1 MVVGFHHNQNRPL
14 SDYHLL
20 LRLLKDNYDEQIR
33 PILIQMRLIHNRL
46 DENFINF
53 DLILLQL
60 HTIRS
65 VNNFYPFTS
74 LIYLHKINLLTK
86 VQINNNQ
93 STTIIINQNLSYI
106 IHSLFFNFIYQSY
119 NFNFLIKQYEL

>member
-1 MVVGFHHNQNRPL
+1 LVVGFHHNQNRPL
-14 SDYHLL
+14 SNFHLL

-33 PILIQMRLIHNRL
+33 PIWTQMRLIHNRL
-46 DENFINF
+46 NENFIDF
-53 DLILLQL
+53 DLMKVQL
-60 HTIRS
+60 HAILS

-93 STTIIINQNLSYI
+93 STTFIYYKSKSIY
-106 IHSLFFNFIYQSY
+106 SLFLIYP
-119 NFNFLIKQYEL
+119 